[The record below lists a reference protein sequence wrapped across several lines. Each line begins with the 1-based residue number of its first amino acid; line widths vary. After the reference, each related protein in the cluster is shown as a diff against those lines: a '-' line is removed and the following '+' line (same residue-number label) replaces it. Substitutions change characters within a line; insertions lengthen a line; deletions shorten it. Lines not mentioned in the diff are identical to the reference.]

1 MGFTSKKVA
10 ATGLIMAAVAL
21 QAWKYLTRKSGRRS
35 QTKYITEDRAS
46 ENHDVR
52 RSRELA
58 QVKVAVGGSGSD
70 LDGAS
75 NLSRERV
82 VDEEEPRHWLASS
95 KRFAGALLIV
105 CSLLL
110 SGVAVWLS
118 LLHHWLEGGLSLLA
132 ALALSAFLMRGPNL
146 HNKLLVTL
154 GASALLVL
162 QLVAVIV
169 STIIGVH
176 STHGPVMLLEI
187 TAFGVIGIA
196 IAVSC
201 AVTWRPE
208 LPFAESLAIGLV
220 GVWLGYLCL
229 SALPTFTGSLGYPI
243 VDGQAL
249 LFATGTENQK
259 LFLNV
264 SVDPESNQ
272 EFFTIAGTV
281 GIHWAL
287 MLTGDARISKIFT
300 VPVNTKSVKQQEF
313 SEQVN
318 TLRQD
323 VELFSGQF
331 SPDSF
336 EISINGTSGAHFANK
351 TSDRSA
357 VSTPEYGQG
366 DLRDM
371 GPIGRRIVD
380 SLGRTPSYRTSGD
393 FTTVVESNHLGP
405 FETVT
410 QAIPSLDPN
419 LNPTQLQWTG
429 GDLPFGVSYA
439 TVDQNAV
446 DSTNNALFVFAI
458 LLGVAGACVVASI
471 QGVIH
476 RLLSRERSV
485 SSVDGD
491 KG

>member
-1 MGFTSKKVA
+1 MKDK
-10 ATGLIMAAVAL
+10 
-21 QAWKYLTRKSGRRS
+21 
-35 QTKYITEDRAS
+35 AS
-46 ENHDVR
+46 ENHDVMP
-52 RSRELA
+52 SREIVA
-58 QVKVAVGGSGSD
+58 QVEVTDGGSSSD
-70 LDGAS
+70 LDNIS
-75 NLSRERV
+75 NLAR
-82 VDEEEPRHWLASS
+82 DKHGPRHWLAST
-95 KRFAGALLIV
+95 KRLTAALLAV
-105 CSLLL
+105 CSLIL

-118 LLHHWLEGGLSLLA
+118 LLHHWLGGGLSLLA

-154 GASALLVL
+154 SGSALLVL
-162 QLVAVIV
+162 QLAGVII

-176 STHGPVMLLEI
+176 SKYGPVMLLEI
-187 TAFGVIGIA
+187 TAFGVFGIA

-208 LPFAESLAIGLV
+208 LPFAESLAVGLV

-243 VDGQAL
+243 IDGQAL
-249 LFATGTENQK
+249 LFATGTPNQQ
-259 LFLNV
+259 LLLNV

-272 EFFTIAGTV
+272 EFFTISGTV

-287 MLTGDARISKIFT
+287 MLKGDARISKIFT
-300 VPVNTKSVKQQEF
+300 VPASTKSIKQQEF
-313 SEQVN
+313 SERIN
-318 TLRQD
+318 TLLQD
-323 VELFSGQF
+323 VQLFSGRL
-331 SPDSF
+331 SSDSF
-336 EISINGTSGAHFANK
+336 EISINGNSGAHFANK

-366 DLRDM
+366 DIQEEV
-371 GPIGRRIVD
+371 GPIARRIVD
-380 SLGRTPSYRTSGD
+380 SLGRTPSYRADGD
-393 FTTVVESNHLGP
+393 FTTVVQSNDLGP
-405 FETVT
+405 FEAVT
-410 QAIPSLDPN
+410 QAIPPLDPN
-419 LNPTQLQWTG
+419 LDSTQLQWTG
-429 GDLPFGVSYA
+429 GEVPFGVSYA
-439 TVDQNAV
+439 TVDQNSV

-485 SSVDGD
+485 SSSDGD

>member
-1 MGFTSKKVA
+1 M
-10 ATGLIMAAVAL
+10 
-21 QAWKYLTRKSGRRS
+21 
-35 QTKYITEDRAS
+35 
-46 ENHDVR
+46 
-52 RSRELA
+52 RSRELVA
-58 QVKVAVGGSGSD
+58 QVKVADGDSGSD
-70 LDGAS
+70 LDNAS
-75 NLSRERV
+75 NLARERV
-82 VDEEEPRHWLASS
+82 VDEQEPRHWLASI
-95 KRFAGALLIV
+95 KRFAAALLAV

-110 SGVAVWLS
+110 SGVAVWLY
-118 LLHHWLEGGLSLLA
+118 LHHHWLEGGLSLLA

-154 GASALLVL
+154 SASALLVV
-162 QLVAVIV
+162 QLVAVII

-176 STHGPVMLLEI
+176 SAYGPVMLLEI

-208 LPFAESLAIGLV
+208 FPFAESLAIGLV

-229 SALPTFTGSLGYPI
+229 SALPPFTGSLEYPI

-249 LFATGTENQK
+249 LFATGTQNQR

-272 EFFTIAGTV
+272 EFFTIAGPV
-281 GIHWAL
+281 GIHWTL

-300 VPVNTKSVKQQEF
+300 VPANAKSIKQQEF
-313 SEQVN
+313 PKRVN

-323 VELFSGQF
+323 IELFSGQF

-336 EISINGTSGAHFANK
+336 EISINGTSGARFANT

-366 DLRDM
+366 DLQDM
-371 GPIGRRIVD
+371 GPFGRRIVD
-380 SLGRTPSYRTSGD
+380 SLGRSPSYRTSGY

-410 QAIPSLDPN
+410 QAIPSLDSD
-419 LNPTQLQWTG
+419 LNSTQLQWTG

-485 SSVDGD
+485 SSVDEN